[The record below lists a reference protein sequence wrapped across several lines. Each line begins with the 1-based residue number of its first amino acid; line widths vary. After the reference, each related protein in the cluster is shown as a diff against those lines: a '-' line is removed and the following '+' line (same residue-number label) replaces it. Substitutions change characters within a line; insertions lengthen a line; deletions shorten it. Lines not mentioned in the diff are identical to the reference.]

1 MFFHLRCGGKL
12 FAALLAARN
21 ILAHL
26 AVLVKVGLGGES
38 KGAGLTVVGVRL
50 PVFLLSVEI
59 AGLKKYNQC

>member
-1 MFFHLRCGGKL
+1 M
-12 FAALLAARN
+12 AALLAARN

-50 PVFLLSVEI
+50 PVFLVSVEI
-59 AGLKKYNQC
+59 AGLKKYNPC